1 MWCALHRTWG
11 LVTQVLVHDNQR
23 VSAGQLLLVLDQPR
37 FAAALEKADAA
48 VSSARATLA
57 LARRESTRDN
67 ALGNLVAS
75 ETRERNAAK
84 VDTELAALAQAR
96 AEQRVAQLN
105 VQRTEVRAT
114 TDGIVTNLDLH
125 AGDYLQPGAQALALI
140 DTGSLRIEGYFE
152 ETKLGCI
159 TEGDAAVA
167 RLMGD
172 TRDVRGHVDTIAA
185 GIADDQR
192 SSTHNL
198 LPAVAPTYTWVR
210 LAQRIPVRIRIDD
223 APPDTRLIVGR
234 TASVT
239 ITPSAQEPA
248 SERADSTWWAAC
260 PAAADDGLRV
270 RPRLSP
276 AGERCRSL
284 PRAARAF
291 VSGQEAS
298 FSHDAPPDRWWQLY
312 GDPQLDAYVREALAA
327 NTDLRA
333 ADANLRR
340 ASATVLEYR
349 ARGAVQGT
357 WMHRARSPM
366 PVATPRRRP
375 RRSRTR
381 WASTSP
387 IRWISQVASAA
398 ASKPPTRTRRRLLRH
413 ATRSAWS
420 SLRPSPVPISRCAQ
434 AITRSLQPGRCW
446 RYSAP
451 RWRQPDGWLQAGA
464 ERTSMSAVPV
474 PPSIAA
480 RRRYRTCWR
489 NGRPHCSNW
498 PH

>member
-1 MWCALHRTWG
+1 MKHLLAVIGRWSATLTVCALAVIAALSIWNRYEMRPWTRDGRVRADVVRVASDMGG
-11 LVTQVLVHDNQR
+11 LVTQVRVHDNQR

-67 ALGNLVAS
+67 ALGSLVAS

-114 TDGIVTNLDLH
+114 TDGIITNLDLH

-140 DTGSLRIEGYFE
+140 DTRSLRIEGYFE

-172 TRDVRGHVDTIAA
+172 DHDVRGHVDTIAA

-234 TASVT
+234 TANVT
-239 ITPSAQEPA
+239 ITPSAQG
-248 SERADSTWWAAC
+248 AC
-260 PAAADDGLRV
+260 
-270 RPRLSP
+270 
-276 AGERCRSL
+276 
-284 PRAARAF
+284 
-291 VSGQEAS
+291 
-298 FSHDAPPDRWWQLY
+298 
-312 GDPQLDAYVREALAA
+312 
-327 NTDLRA
+327 
-333 ADANLRR
+333 
-340 ASATVLEYR
+340 
-349 ARGAVQGT
+349 
-357 WMHRARSPM
+357 
-366 PVATPRRRP
+366 
-375 RRSRTR
+375 
-381 WASTSP
+381 
-387 IRWISQVASAA
+387 
-398 ASKPPTRTRRRLLRH
+398 K
-413 ATRSAWS
+413 
-420 SLRPSPVPISRCAQ
+420 
-434 AITRSLQPGRCW
+434 
-446 RYSAP
+446 
-451 RWRQPDGWLQAGA
+451 
-464 ERTSMSAVPV
+464 
-474 PPSIAA
+474 
-480 RRRYRTCWR
+480 
-489 NGRPHCSNW
+489 
-498 PH
+498 

>member
-1 MWCALHRTWG
+1 MKDLLAVIGRWSATLGVCALAAIAAFSLWNRYEMRPWTRDGRVRADVVRVASDMGG

-37 FAAALEKADAA
+37 FAATLEKADAA
-48 VSSARATLA
+48 VRSAHATLA
-57 LARRESTRDN
+57 LARRESARDN

-114 TDGIVTNLDLH
+114 TDGIITNLDLH

-152 ETKLGCI
+152 ETKLACI

-172 TRDVRGHVDTIAA
+172 NHDVLGHVDTIAA

-223 APPDTRLIVGR
+223 APSDIRLIVGR

-239 ITPSAQEPA
+239 ITPSAPG
-248 SERADSTWWAAC
+248 AC
-260 PAAADDGLRV
+260 
-270 RPRLSP
+270 
-276 AGERCRSL
+276 
-284 PRAARAF
+284 
-291 VSGQEAS
+291 
-298 FSHDAPPDRWWQLY
+298 
-312 GDPQLDAYVREALAA
+312 
-327 NTDLRA
+327 
-333 ADANLRR
+333 
-340 ASATVLEYR
+340 
-349 ARGAVQGT
+349 
-357 WMHRARSPM
+357 
-366 PVATPRRRP
+366 
-375 RRSRTR
+375 
-381 WASTSP
+381 
-387 IRWISQVASAA
+387 
-398 ASKPPTRTRRRLLRH
+398 K
-413 ATRSAWS
+413 
-420 SLRPSPVPISRCAQ
+420 
-434 AITRSLQPGRCW
+434 
-446 RYSAP
+446 
-451 RWRQPDGWLQAGA
+451 
-464 ERTSMSAVPV
+464 
-474 PPSIAA
+474 
-480 RRRYRTCWR
+480 
-489 NGRPHCSNW
+489 
-498 PH
+498 

>member
-1 MWCALHRTWG
+1 MKHTLAVIGRWSATLVVFAIAVVAALAIWHRYETRPWTRDGRVRADVVRVASDMGG

-48 VSSARATLA
+48 ASSARATLA

-96 AEQRVAQLN
+96 AEQRVARLN

-140 DTGSLRIEGYFE
+140 DTRSLRIEGYFE

-172 TRDVRGHVDTIAA
+172 DHDVRGHVDTIAA

-239 ITPSAQEPA
+239 ITPSAQ
-248 SERADSTWWAAC
+248 
-260 PAAADDGLRV
+260 
-270 RPRLSP
+270 
-276 AGERCRSL
+276 
-284 PRAARAF
+284 
-291 VSGQEAS
+291 
-298 FSHDAPPDRWWQLY
+298 
-312 GDPQLDAYVREALAA
+312 
-327 NTDLRA
+327 
-333 ADANLRR
+333 
-340 ASATVLEYR
+340 
-349 ARGAVQGT
+349 GT
-357 WMHRARSPM
+357 C
-366 PVATPRRRP
+366 
-375 RRSRTR
+375 
-381 WASTSP
+381 
-387 IRWISQVASAA
+387 
-398 ASKPPTRTRRRLLRH
+398 K
-413 ATRSAWS
+413 
-420 SLRPSPVPISRCAQ
+420 
-434 AITRSLQPGRCW
+434 
-446 RYSAP
+446 
-451 RWRQPDGWLQAGA
+451 
-464 ERTSMSAVPV
+464 
-474 PPSIAA
+474 
-480 RRRYRTCWR
+480 
-489 NGRPHCSNW
+489 
-498 PH
+498 

>member
-1 MWCALHRTWG
+1 MKHTLAVIGRWSATLVVFAIAVVAALAIWHRYETRPWTRDGRVRADVVRVASDMGG

-48 VSSARATLA
+48 ASSARATLA

-96 AEQRVAQLN
+96 AEQRVARLN

-140 DTGSLRIEGYFE
+140 DTRSLRIEGYFE

-172 TRDVRGHVDTIAA
+172 DHDVRGHVDTIAA

-239 ITPSAQEPA
+239 ITPS
-248 SERADSTWWAAC
+248 
-260 PAAADDGLRV
+260 
-270 RPRLSP
+270 
-276 AGERCRSL
+276 
-284 PRAARAF
+284 
-291 VSGQEAS
+291 
-298 FSHDAPPDRWWQLY
+298 
-312 GDPQLDAYVREALAA
+312 
-327 NTDLRA
+327 
-333 ADANLRR
+333 
-340 ASATVLEYR
+340 
-349 ARGAVQGT
+349 VQGT
-357 WMHRARSPM
+357 C
-366 PVATPRRRP
+366 
-375 RRSRTR
+375 
-381 WASTSP
+381 
-387 IRWISQVASAA
+387 
-398 ASKPPTRTRRRLLRH
+398 K
-413 ATRSAWS
+413 
-420 SLRPSPVPISRCAQ
+420 
-434 AITRSLQPGRCW
+434 
-446 RYSAP
+446 
-451 RWRQPDGWLQAGA
+451 
-464 ERTSMSAVPV
+464 
-474 PPSIAA
+474 
-480 RRRYRTCWR
+480 
-489 NGRPHCSNW
+489 
-498 PH
+498 

>member
-1 MWCALHRTWG
+1 MKHLLAVIGRWSATLTVCALAVIAALSIWNRYEMRPWTRDGRVRADVVRVASDMGG

-114 TDGIVTNLDLH
+114 TDGIITNLDLH

-140 DTGSLRIEGYFE
+140 VTGSLRVEGYFE
-152 ETKLGCI
+152 ETKLACI

-172 TRDVRGHVDTIAA
+172 TRDVRGHVDSIAA

-234 TASVT
+234 TANVT
-239 ITPSAQEPA
+239 ITPSAQG
-248 SERADSTWWAAC
+248 AC
-260 PAAADDGLRV
+260 
-270 RPRLSP
+270 
-276 AGERCRSL
+276 
-284 PRAARAF
+284 
-291 VSGQEAS
+291 
-298 FSHDAPPDRWWQLY
+298 
-312 GDPQLDAYVREALAA
+312 
-327 NTDLRA
+327 
-333 ADANLRR
+333 
-340 ASATVLEYR
+340 
-349 ARGAVQGT
+349 
-357 WMHRARSPM
+357 
-366 PVATPRRRP
+366 
-375 RRSRTR
+375 
-381 WASTSP
+381 
-387 IRWISQVASAA
+387 
-398 ASKPPTRTRRRLLRH
+398 K
-413 ATRSAWS
+413 
-420 SLRPSPVPISRCAQ
+420 
-434 AITRSLQPGRCW
+434 
-446 RYSAP
+446 
-451 RWRQPDGWLQAGA
+451 
-464 ERTSMSAVPV
+464 
-474 PPSIAA
+474 
-480 RRRYRTCWR
+480 
-489 NGRPHCSNW
+489 
-498 PH
+498 

>member
-1 MWCALHRTWG
+1 MKHLLVVIGRWSATLVVFAIAVVAALSIWNRYETRPWTRDGRVRADVVRVASDMGG
-11 LVTQVLVHDNQR
+11 LVTQVLAHDNQR

-37 FAAALEKADAA
+37 LAAALEKADAA

-105 VQRTEVRAT
+105 VQRTQVRAT

-172 TRDVRGHVDTIAA
+172 TRDVRGHVDSIAA

-198 LPAVAPTYTWVR
+198 LPAVAPTYAWVR

-239 ITPSAQEPA
+239 ITPSAPG
-248 SERADSTWWAAC
+248 AC
-260 PAAADDGLRV
+260 
-270 RPRLSP
+270 
-276 AGERCRSL
+276 
-284 PRAARAF
+284 
-291 VSGQEAS
+291 
-298 FSHDAPPDRWWQLY
+298 
-312 GDPQLDAYVREALAA
+312 
-327 NTDLRA
+327 
-333 ADANLRR
+333 
-340 ASATVLEYR
+340 
-349 ARGAVQGT
+349 
-357 WMHRARSPM
+357 
-366 PVATPRRRP
+366 
-375 RRSRTR
+375 
-381 WASTSP
+381 
-387 IRWISQVASAA
+387 
-398 ASKPPTRTRRRLLRH
+398 K
-413 ATRSAWS
+413 
-420 SLRPSPVPISRCAQ
+420 
-434 AITRSLQPGRCW
+434 
-446 RYSAP
+446 
-451 RWRQPDGWLQAGA
+451 
-464 ERTSMSAVPV
+464 
-474 PPSIAA
+474 
-480 RRRYRTCWR
+480 
-489 NGRPHCSNW
+489 
-498 PH
+498 

>member
-1 MWCALHRTWG
+1 MKDLLAVIGRWSATLVVFAIAVVAALAIWHRYETRPWTRDGRVRADVVRVASDMGG

-23 VSAGQLLLVLDQPR
+23 VSTGQLLLVLDQPR

-57 LARRESTRDN
+57 LARRESARDN
-67 ALGNLVAS
+67 ALGILVAS

-84 VDTELAALAQAR
+84 VDTELATLAQAR

-114 TDGIVTNLDLH
+114 TDGIITNLDLH

-172 TRDVRGHVDTIAA
+172 NHDVRGHVETIAA

-223 APPDTRLIVGR
+223 APSDTRLIVGR

-239 ITPSAQEPA
+239 ITPSA
-248 SERADSTWWAAC
+248 
-260 PAAADDGLRV
+260 
-270 RPRLSP
+270 
-276 AGERCRSL
+276 
-284 PRAARAF
+284 
-291 VSGQEAS
+291 
-298 FSHDAPPDRWWQLY
+298 
-312 GDPQLDAYVREALAA
+312 
-327 NTDLRA
+327 
-333 ADANLRR
+333 
-340 ASATVLEYR
+340 
-349 ARGAVQGT
+349 
-357 WMHRARSPM
+357 
-366 PVATPRRRP
+366 
-375 RRSRTR
+375 
-381 WASTSP
+381 
-387 IRWISQVASAA
+387 
-398 ASKPPTRTRRRLLRH
+398 
-413 ATRSAWS
+413 
-420 SLRPSPVPISRCAQ
+420 
-434 AITRSLQPGRCW
+434 
-446 RYSAP
+446 
-451 RWRQPDGWLQAGA
+451 AGA
-464 ERTSMSAVPV
+464 
-474 PPSIAA
+474 
-480 RRRYRTCWR
+480 CK
-489 NGRPHCSNW
+489 
-498 PH
+498 

>member
-1 MWCALHRTWG
+1 MKHLLAVIGRWSATLGVCALAAIAALSIWNRYEMRPWTRDGRVRADVVRVASDMGG

-84 VDTELAALAQAR
+84 VDTELATLAQAR

-114 TDGIVTNLDLH
+114 TDGIITNLDLH

-140 DTGSLRIEGYFE
+140 DTRSLRIEGYFE
-152 ETKLGCI
+152 ETKLACI

-172 TRDVRGHVDTIAA
+172 DRDVRGHVDTIAA

-210 LAQRIPVRIRIDD
+210 LAQRIPVRIHIDD

-234 TASVT
+234 TANVT
-239 ITPSAQEPA
+239 ITPSAQG
-248 SERADSTWWAAC
+248 AC
-260 PAAADDGLRV
+260 
-270 RPRLSP
+270 
-276 AGERCRSL
+276 
-284 PRAARAF
+284 
-291 VSGQEAS
+291 
-298 FSHDAPPDRWWQLY
+298 
-312 GDPQLDAYVREALAA
+312 
-327 NTDLRA
+327 
-333 ADANLRR
+333 
-340 ASATVLEYR
+340 
-349 ARGAVQGT
+349 
-357 WMHRARSPM
+357 
-366 PVATPRRRP
+366 
-375 RRSRTR
+375 
-381 WASTSP
+381 
-387 IRWISQVASAA
+387 
-398 ASKPPTRTRRRLLRH
+398 K
-413 ATRSAWS
+413 
-420 SLRPSPVPISRCAQ
+420 
-434 AITRSLQPGRCW
+434 
-446 RYSAP
+446 
-451 RWRQPDGWLQAGA
+451 
-464 ERTSMSAVPV
+464 
-474 PPSIAA
+474 
-480 RRRYRTCWR
+480 
-489 NGRPHCSNW
+489 
-498 PH
+498 

>member
-1 MWCALHRTWG
+1 MKHTLAVIARWSATLVVFAIAVVAALAIWHRYETRPWTRDGRVRADVVRVASDMGG

-48 VSSARATLA
+48 ASSARATLA

-84 VDTELAALAQAR
+84 VDIELAALAQAR
-96 AEQRVAQLN
+96 AEQRVARLN

-140 DTGSLRIEGYFE
+140 DTRSLRIEGYFE
-152 ETKLGCI
+152 ETKLACI

-172 TRDVRGHVDTIAA
+172 DHDVRGHVDTIAA

-223 APPDTRLIVGR
+223 ARPDTRLIVGR

-239 ITPSAQEPA
+239 ITPSAQ
-248 SERADSTWWAAC
+248 
-260 PAAADDGLRV
+260 
-270 RPRLSP
+270 
-276 AGERCRSL
+276 
-284 PRAARAF
+284 
-291 VSGQEAS
+291 
-298 FSHDAPPDRWWQLY
+298 
-312 GDPQLDAYVREALAA
+312 
-327 NTDLRA
+327 
-333 ADANLRR
+333 
-340 ASATVLEYR
+340 
-349 ARGAVQGT
+349 GT
-357 WMHRARSPM
+357 C
-366 PVATPRRRP
+366 
-375 RRSRTR
+375 
-381 WASTSP
+381 
-387 IRWISQVASAA
+387 
-398 ASKPPTRTRRRLLRH
+398 K
-413 ATRSAWS
+413 
-420 SLRPSPVPISRCAQ
+420 
-434 AITRSLQPGRCW
+434 
-446 RYSAP
+446 
-451 RWRQPDGWLQAGA
+451 
-464 ERTSMSAVPV
+464 
-474 PPSIAA
+474 
-480 RRRYRTCWR
+480 
-489 NGRPHCSNW
+489 
-498 PH
+498 

>member
-1 MWCALHRTWG
+1 MKHLLAVTGRWSATLAVCALAAIAALSLWNRYEMRPWTRDGRVRADVVRVASDMGG

-114 TDGIVTNLDLH
+114 TDGIITNLDLH

-140 DTGSLRIEGYFE
+140 DTRSLRIEGYFE
-152 ETKLGCI
+152 ETKLACI

-172 TRDVRGHVDTIAA
+172 DHDVRGHVDTIAA

-234 TASVT
+234 TANVT
-239 ITPSAQEPA
+239 ITPSAQG
-248 SERADSTWWAAC
+248 AC
-260 PAAADDGLRV
+260 
-270 RPRLSP
+270 
-276 AGERCRSL
+276 E
-284 PRAARAF
+284 
-291 VSGQEAS
+291 
-298 FSHDAPPDRWWQLY
+298 
-312 GDPQLDAYVREALAA
+312 
-327 NTDLRA
+327 
-333 ADANLRR
+333 
-340 ASATVLEYR
+340 
-349 ARGAVQGT
+349 
-357 WMHRARSPM
+357 
-366 PVATPRRRP
+366 
-375 RRSRTR
+375 
-381 WASTSP
+381 
-387 IRWISQVASAA
+387 
-398 ASKPPTRTRRRLLRH
+398 
-413 ATRSAWS
+413 
-420 SLRPSPVPISRCAQ
+420 
-434 AITRSLQPGRCW
+434 
-446 RYSAP
+446 
-451 RWRQPDGWLQAGA
+451 
-464 ERTSMSAVPV
+464 
-474 PPSIAA
+474 
-480 RRRYRTCWR
+480 
-489 NGRPHCSNW
+489 
-498 PH
+498 

>member
-1 MWCALHRTWG
+1 MKDLLAVIGRWSATLVVFAIAVVAALAIWHRYETRPWTRDGRVRADVVRVASDMGG

-37 FAAALEKADAA
+37 FAATLEKADAA
-48 VSSARATLA
+48 VRSAHATLA
-57 LARRESTRDN
+57 LARRESARDN

-114 TDGIVTNLDLH
+114 TDGIITNLDLH

-140 DTGSLRIEGYFE
+140 DTRSLRIEGYFE

-172 TRDVRGHVDTIAA
+172 NHDVRGHVDTIAA

-223 APPDTRLIVGR
+223 APSDTRLIVGR

-239 ITPSAQEPA
+239 ITPSA
-248 SERADSTWWAAC
+248 
-260 PAAADDGLRV
+260 
-270 RPRLSP
+270 
-276 AGERCRSL
+276 
-284 PRAARAF
+284 
-291 VSGQEAS
+291 
-298 FSHDAPPDRWWQLY
+298 
-312 GDPQLDAYVREALAA
+312 
-327 NTDLRA
+327 
-333 ADANLRR
+333 
-340 ASATVLEYR
+340 
-349 ARGAVQGT
+349 
-357 WMHRARSPM
+357 
-366 PVATPRRRP
+366 
-375 RRSRTR
+375 
-381 WASTSP
+381 
-387 IRWISQVASAA
+387 
-398 ASKPPTRTRRRLLRH
+398 
-413 ATRSAWS
+413 
-420 SLRPSPVPISRCAQ
+420 
-434 AITRSLQPGRCW
+434 
-446 RYSAP
+446 
-451 RWRQPDGWLQAGA
+451 AGA
-464 ERTSMSAVPV
+464 
-474 PPSIAA
+474 
-480 RRRYRTCWR
+480 CK
-489 NGRPHCSNW
+489 
-498 PH
+498 

>member
-1 MWCALHRTWG
+1 MKHLLAVIGRWSATLVVFAIAVVAALSLWNRYEIRPWTRDGRVRADVVRVASDMGG

-23 VSAGQLLLVLDQPR
+23 VSAGELLLVLDQPR

-105 VQRTEVRAT
+105 VQRTEVRAS

-140 DTGSLRIEGYFE
+140 DTRSLRIEGYFE
-152 ETKLGCI
+152 ETKLACI

-172 TRDVRGHVDTIAA
+172 TRDVRGHVDSIAA

-223 APPDTRLIVGR
+223 APLDTRLIVGR
-234 TASVT
+234 TANVT
-239 ITPSAQEPA
+239 ITPSA
-248 SERADSTWWAAC
+248 
-260 PAAADDGLRV
+260 
-270 RPRLSP
+270 
-276 AGERCRSL
+276 
-284 PRAARAF
+284 
-291 VSGQEAS
+291 
-298 FSHDAPPDRWWQLY
+298 
-312 GDPQLDAYVREALAA
+312 
-327 NTDLRA
+327 
-333 ADANLRR
+333 
-340 ASATVLEYR
+340 
-349 ARGAVQGT
+349 
-357 WMHRARSPM
+357 
-366 PVATPRRRP
+366 
-375 RRSRTR
+375 
-381 WASTSP
+381 
-387 IRWISQVASAA
+387 
-398 ASKPPTRTRRRLLRH
+398 
-413 ATRSAWS
+413 
-420 SLRPSPVPISRCAQ
+420 
-434 AITRSLQPGRCW
+434 
-446 RYSAP
+446 
-451 RWRQPDGWLQAGA
+451 AGA
-464 ERTSMSAVPV
+464 
-474 PPSIAA
+474 
-480 RRRYRTCWR
+480 CK
-489 NGRPHCSNW
+489 
-498 PH
+498 

>member
-1 MWCALHRTWG
+1 MKHTLAVIGRWSATLVVFAIAVVAALSLWNRYETRPWTRDGRVRADVVRVASDMGG

-105 VQRTEVRAT
+105 VRRTEVRAS

-210 LAQRIPVRIRIDD
+210 LAQRIPVRIHIDD
-223 APPDTRLIVGR
+223 APADTRLIVGR
-234 TASVT
+234 TANVT
-239 ITPSAQEPA
+239 ITPSAHG
-248 SERADSTWWAAC
+248 AC
-260 PAAADDGLRV
+260 
-270 RPRLSP
+270 
-276 AGERCRSL
+276 
-284 PRAARAF
+284 
-291 VSGQEAS
+291 
-298 FSHDAPPDRWWQLY
+298 
-312 GDPQLDAYVREALAA
+312 
-327 NTDLRA
+327 
-333 ADANLRR
+333 
-340 ASATVLEYR
+340 
-349 ARGAVQGT
+349 
-357 WMHRARSPM
+357 
-366 PVATPRRRP
+366 
-375 RRSRTR
+375 
-381 WASTSP
+381 
-387 IRWISQVASAA
+387 
-398 ASKPPTRTRRRLLRH
+398 K
-413 ATRSAWS
+413 
-420 SLRPSPVPISRCAQ
+420 
-434 AITRSLQPGRCW
+434 
-446 RYSAP
+446 
-451 RWRQPDGWLQAGA
+451 
-464 ERTSMSAVPV
+464 
-474 PPSIAA
+474 
-480 RRRYRTCWR
+480 
-489 NGRPHCSNW
+489 
-498 PH
+498 

>member
-1 MWCALHRTWG
+1 MKHTLAVIGRWSATLVVFALAVVAALSIWNRYETRPWTRDGRVRADVVRVASDMGG

-23 VSAGQLLLVLDQPR
+23 VSSGQLLLVLDQPR

-114 TDGIVTNLDLH
+114 TDGIITNLDLH

-140 DTGSLRIEGYFE
+140 DTGSLRVEGYFE

-172 TRDVRGHVDTIAA
+172 DRQIHGHVETIAA

-223 APPDTRLIVGR
+223 APPDARLIVGR

-239 ITPSAQEPA
+239 ITPS
-248 SERADSTWWAAC
+248 
-260 PAAADDGLRV
+260 
-270 RPRLSP
+270 
-276 AGERCRSL
+276 
-284 PRAARAF
+284 
-291 VSGQEAS
+291 
-298 FSHDAPPDRWWQLY
+298 
-312 GDPQLDAYVREALAA
+312 
-327 NTDLRA
+327 
-333 ADANLRR
+333 
-340 ASATVLEYR
+340 
-349 ARGAVQGT
+349 VQG
-357 WMHRARSPM
+357 AC
-366 PVATPRRRP
+366 
-375 RRSRTR
+375 
-381 WASTSP
+381 
-387 IRWISQVASAA
+387 
-398 ASKPPTRTRRRLLRH
+398 K
-413 ATRSAWS
+413 
-420 SLRPSPVPISRCAQ
+420 
-434 AITRSLQPGRCW
+434 
-446 RYSAP
+446 
-451 RWRQPDGWLQAGA
+451 
-464 ERTSMSAVPV
+464 
-474 PPSIAA
+474 
-480 RRRYRTCWR
+480 
-489 NGRPHCSNW
+489 
-498 PH
+498 

>member
-1 MWCALHRTWG
+1 MKDLLAVIGRWSATLVVFAIAVVAALAIWHRYETRPWTRDGRVRADVVRVASDMGG

-37 FAAALEKADAA
+37 FAATLEKADAA
-48 VSSARATLA
+48 VRSAHATLA
-57 LARRESTRDN
+57 LARRESARDN

-114 TDGIVTNLDLH
+114 TDGIITNLDLH

-152 ETKLGCI
+152 ETKLACI

-172 TRDVRGHVDTIAA
+172 NHDVRGHVDTIAA

-223 APPDTRLIVGR
+223 APSDTRLIVGR

-239 ITPSAQEPA
+239 ITPSA
-248 SERADSTWWAAC
+248 
-260 PAAADDGLRV
+260 
-270 RPRLSP
+270 
-276 AGERCRSL
+276 
-284 PRAARAF
+284 
-291 VSGQEAS
+291 
-298 FSHDAPPDRWWQLY
+298 
-312 GDPQLDAYVREALAA
+312 
-327 NTDLRA
+327 
-333 ADANLRR
+333 
-340 ASATVLEYR
+340 
-349 ARGAVQGT
+349 
-357 WMHRARSPM
+357 
-366 PVATPRRRP
+366 
-375 RRSRTR
+375 
-381 WASTSP
+381 
-387 IRWISQVASAA
+387 
-398 ASKPPTRTRRRLLRH
+398 
-413 ATRSAWS
+413 
-420 SLRPSPVPISRCAQ
+420 
-434 AITRSLQPGRCW
+434 
-446 RYSAP
+446 
-451 RWRQPDGWLQAGA
+451 AGA
-464 ERTSMSAVPV
+464 
-474 PPSIAA
+474 
-480 RRRYRTCWR
+480 CK
-489 NGRPHCSNW
+489 
-498 PH
+498 

>member
-1 MWCALHRTWG
+1 MKHTLGVIGRWSATLVVFAIAVVAALSLWNRYETRPWTRDGRVRADVVRVASDMGG

-23 VSAGQLLLVLDQPR
+23 VRAGQLLLVLDQPR

-105 VQRTEVRAT
+105 VRRTEVRAT

-210 LAQRIPVRIRIDD
+210 LAQRIPVRVHIDD
-223 APPDTRLIVGR
+223 APADTRLIVGR
-234 TASVT
+234 TANVT
-239 ITPSAQEPA
+239 ITPSAQG
-248 SERADSTWWAAC
+248 AC
-260 PAAADDGLRV
+260 
-270 RPRLSP
+270 
-276 AGERCRSL
+276 
-284 PRAARAF
+284 
-291 VSGQEAS
+291 
-298 FSHDAPPDRWWQLY
+298 
-312 GDPQLDAYVREALAA
+312 
-327 NTDLRA
+327 
-333 ADANLRR
+333 
-340 ASATVLEYR
+340 
-349 ARGAVQGT
+349 
-357 WMHRARSPM
+357 
-366 PVATPRRRP
+366 
-375 RRSRTR
+375 
-381 WASTSP
+381 
-387 IRWISQVASAA
+387 
-398 ASKPPTRTRRRLLRH
+398 K
-413 ATRSAWS
+413 
-420 SLRPSPVPISRCAQ
+420 
-434 AITRSLQPGRCW
+434 
-446 RYSAP
+446 
-451 RWRQPDGWLQAGA
+451 
-464 ERTSMSAVPV
+464 
-474 PPSIAA
+474 
-480 RRRYRTCWR
+480 
-489 NGRPHCSNW
+489 
-498 PH
+498 

>member
-1 MWCALHRTWG
+1 MKDLLAVIGRWSATLGVCALAAIAALSLWNRYEMRPWTRDGRVRADVVRVASDMGG

-37 FAAALEKADAA
+37 FAATLEKADAA
-48 VSSARATLA
+48 VRSAHATLA
-57 LARRESTRDN
+57 LARRESARDN

-114 TDGIVTNLDLH
+114 TDGIITNLDLH

-140 DTGSLRIEGYFE
+140 DTRSLRIEGYFE

-172 TRDVRGHVDTIAA
+172 NHDVRGHVDTIAA

-223 APPDTRLIVGR
+223 APSDTRLIVGR

-239 ITPSAQEPA
+239 ITPSA
-248 SERADSTWWAAC
+248 
-260 PAAADDGLRV
+260 
-270 RPRLSP
+270 
-276 AGERCRSL
+276 
-284 PRAARAF
+284 
-291 VSGQEAS
+291 
-298 FSHDAPPDRWWQLY
+298 
-312 GDPQLDAYVREALAA
+312 
-327 NTDLRA
+327 
-333 ADANLRR
+333 
-340 ASATVLEYR
+340 
-349 ARGAVQGT
+349 
-357 WMHRARSPM
+357 
-366 PVATPRRRP
+366 
-375 RRSRTR
+375 
-381 WASTSP
+381 
-387 IRWISQVASAA
+387 
-398 ASKPPTRTRRRLLRH
+398 
-413 ATRSAWS
+413 
-420 SLRPSPVPISRCAQ
+420 
-434 AITRSLQPGRCW
+434 
-446 RYSAP
+446 
-451 RWRQPDGWLQAGA
+451 AGA
-464 ERTSMSAVPV
+464 
-474 PPSIAA
+474 
-480 RRRYRTCWR
+480 CK
-489 NGRPHCSNW
+489 
-498 PH
+498 

>member
-1 MWCALHRTWG
+1 MKHTLAVIGRWSATLVVFAIAVVAALAIWHRYETRPWTRDGRVRADVVRVASDMGG

-48 VSSARATLA
+48 ASSARATLA
-57 LARRESTRDN
+57 LARRESTRDD

-96 AEQRVAQLN
+96 AEQRVARLN

-140 DTGSLRIEGYFE
+140 DTRSLRIEGYFE
-152 ETKLGCI
+152 ETKLACI

-172 TRDVRGHVDTIAA
+172 DHDVRGHVDTIAA

-223 APPDTRLIVGR
+223 ARPDTRLIVGR

-239 ITPSAQEPA
+239 ITPSAQ
-248 SERADSTWWAAC
+248 
-260 PAAADDGLRV
+260 
-270 RPRLSP
+270 
-276 AGERCRSL
+276 
-284 PRAARAF
+284 
-291 VSGQEAS
+291 
-298 FSHDAPPDRWWQLY
+298 
-312 GDPQLDAYVREALAA
+312 
-327 NTDLRA
+327 
-333 ADANLRR
+333 
-340 ASATVLEYR
+340 
-349 ARGAVQGT
+349 GT
-357 WMHRARSPM
+357 C
-366 PVATPRRRP
+366 
-375 RRSRTR
+375 
-381 WASTSP
+381 
-387 IRWISQVASAA
+387 
-398 ASKPPTRTRRRLLRH
+398 K
-413 ATRSAWS
+413 
-420 SLRPSPVPISRCAQ
+420 
-434 AITRSLQPGRCW
+434 
-446 RYSAP
+446 
-451 RWRQPDGWLQAGA
+451 
-464 ERTSMSAVPV
+464 
-474 PPSIAA
+474 
-480 RRRYRTCWR
+480 
-489 NGRPHCSNW
+489 
-498 PH
+498 

>member
-1 MWCALHRTWG
+1 MKHLLAVIGRWSATLAVCALAAIAALSLWNSYEMRPWTRDGRVRADVVRVASDMGG

-37 FAAALEKADAA
+37 FAATLEKADAA
-48 VSSARATLA
+48 VRSAHATLA
-57 LARRESTRDN
+57 LARRESARDN

-114 TDGIVTNLDLH
+114 TDGIITNLDLH

-152 ETKLGCI
+152 ETKLACI

-172 TRDVRGHVDTIAA
+172 DHDVRGHVDTIAA

-234 TASVT
+234 TANVT
-239 ITPSAQEPA
+239 ITPSAQG
-248 SERADSTWWAAC
+248 AC
-260 PAAADDGLRV
+260 
-270 RPRLSP
+270 
-276 AGERCRSL
+276 
-284 PRAARAF
+284 
-291 VSGQEAS
+291 
-298 FSHDAPPDRWWQLY
+298 
-312 GDPQLDAYVREALAA
+312 
-327 NTDLRA
+327 
-333 ADANLRR
+333 
-340 ASATVLEYR
+340 
-349 ARGAVQGT
+349 
-357 WMHRARSPM
+357 
-366 PVATPRRRP
+366 
-375 RRSRTR
+375 
-381 WASTSP
+381 
-387 IRWISQVASAA
+387 
-398 ASKPPTRTRRRLLRH
+398 K
-413 ATRSAWS
+413 
-420 SLRPSPVPISRCAQ
+420 
-434 AITRSLQPGRCW
+434 
-446 RYSAP
+446 
-451 RWRQPDGWLQAGA
+451 
-464 ERTSMSAVPV
+464 
-474 PPSIAA
+474 
-480 RRRYRTCWR
+480 
-489 NGRPHCSNW
+489 
-498 PH
+498 

>member
-1 MWCALHRTWG
+1 MKHTLAVIGRWSATLVVFAIAVVAALAIWHRYETRPWTRDGRVRADVVRVASGIGG

-48 VSSARATLA
+48 ASSARATLA

-84 VDTELAALAQAR
+84 VDTELATLAQAR
-96 AEQRVAQLN
+96 AEQHVARLN

-140 DTGSLRIEGYFE
+140 DTRSLRIEGYFE

-172 TRDVRGHVDTIAA
+172 DHDVRGHVDTIAA

-223 APPDTRLIVGR
+223 ARPDTRLIVGR

-239 ITPSAQEPA
+239 ITPSAQ
-248 SERADSTWWAAC
+248 
-260 PAAADDGLRV
+260 
-270 RPRLSP
+270 
-276 AGERCRSL
+276 
-284 PRAARAF
+284 
-291 VSGQEAS
+291 
-298 FSHDAPPDRWWQLY
+298 
-312 GDPQLDAYVREALAA
+312 
-327 NTDLRA
+327 
-333 ADANLRR
+333 
-340 ASATVLEYR
+340 
-349 ARGAVQGT
+349 GT
-357 WMHRARSPM
+357 C
-366 PVATPRRRP
+366 
-375 RRSRTR
+375 
-381 WASTSP
+381 
-387 IRWISQVASAA
+387 
-398 ASKPPTRTRRRLLRH
+398 K
-413 ATRSAWS
+413 
-420 SLRPSPVPISRCAQ
+420 
-434 AITRSLQPGRCW
+434 
-446 RYSAP
+446 
-451 RWRQPDGWLQAGA
+451 
-464 ERTSMSAVPV
+464 
-474 PPSIAA
+474 
-480 RRRYRTCWR
+480 
-489 NGRPHCSNW
+489 
-498 PH
+498 

>member
-1 MWCALHRTWG
+1 MKDLLAVIGRWSATLGVCALAAIAAFSLWNRHETRPWTRDGRVRADVVRVASDMGG

-37 FAAALEKADAA
+37 FAATLEKADAA
-48 VSSARATLA
+48 VRSAHATLA
-57 LARRESTRDN
+57 LARRESARDN

-114 TDGIVTNLDLH
+114 TDGIITNLDLH

-140 DTGSLRIEGYFE
+140 DTRSLRIEGYFE

-172 TRDVRGHVDTIAA
+172 NHDVRGHVETIAA

-223 APPDTRLIVGR
+223 APSDTRLIVGR

-239 ITPSAQEPA
+239 IAPSA
-248 SERADSTWWAAC
+248 
-260 PAAADDGLRV
+260 
-270 RPRLSP
+270 
-276 AGERCRSL
+276 
-284 PRAARAF
+284 
-291 VSGQEAS
+291 
-298 FSHDAPPDRWWQLY
+298 
-312 GDPQLDAYVREALAA
+312 
-327 NTDLRA
+327 
-333 ADANLRR
+333 
-340 ASATVLEYR
+340 
-349 ARGAVQGT
+349 
-357 WMHRARSPM
+357 
-366 PVATPRRRP
+366 
-375 RRSRTR
+375 
-381 WASTSP
+381 
-387 IRWISQVASAA
+387 
-398 ASKPPTRTRRRLLRH
+398 
-413 ATRSAWS
+413 
-420 SLRPSPVPISRCAQ
+420 
-434 AITRSLQPGRCW
+434 
-446 RYSAP
+446 
-451 RWRQPDGWLQAGA
+451 AGA
-464 ERTSMSAVPV
+464 
-474 PPSIAA
+474 
-480 RRRYRTCWR
+480 CK
-489 NGRPHCSNW
+489 
-498 PH
+498 

>member
-1 MWCALHRTWG
+1 MKHLLAVIGRWSATLGVCALAATAALSIWNRYEMRPWTRDGRVRADVVRVASDMGG

-48 VSSARATLA
+48 VNSARATLA

-114 TDGIVTNLDLH
+114 TDGIITNLDLH

-140 DTGSLRIEGYFE
+140 DTRSLRIEGYFE
-152 ETKLGCI
+152 ETKLACI

-172 TRDVRGHVDTIAA
+172 DRDVRGHVDTIAA

-210 LAQRIPVRIRIDD
+210 LAQRIPVRIHIDD

-234 TASVT
+234 TANVT
-239 ITPSAQEPA
+239 ITPSAQG
-248 SERADSTWWAAC
+248 AC
-260 PAAADDGLRV
+260 
-270 RPRLSP
+270 
-276 AGERCRSL
+276 
-284 PRAARAF
+284 
-291 VSGQEAS
+291 
-298 FSHDAPPDRWWQLY
+298 
-312 GDPQLDAYVREALAA
+312 
-327 NTDLRA
+327 
-333 ADANLRR
+333 
-340 ASATVLEYR
+340 
-349 ARGAVQGT
+349 
-357 WMHRARSPM
+357 
-366 PVATPRRRP
+366 
-375 RRSRTR
+375 
-381 WASTSP
+381 
-387 IRWISQVASAA
+387 
-398 ASKPPTRTRRRLLRH
+398 K
-413 ATRSAWS
+413 
-420 SLRPSPVPISRCAQ
+420 
-434 AITRSLQPGRCW
+434 
-446 RYSAP
+446 
-451 RWRQPDGWLQAGA
+451 
-464 ERTSMSAVPV
+464 
-474 PPSIAA
+474 
-480 RRRYRTCWR
+480 
-489 NGRPHCSNW
+489 
-498 PH
+498 

>member
-1 MWCALHRTWG
+1 MKHLLAVIGRWSATLSVCALAAVAALSLWSRYEMRPWTRDGRVRADVVRVASDMGG

-37 FAAALEKADAA
+37 FAATLEKADAA
-48 VSSARATLA
+48 VRSAHATLA
-57 LARRESTRDN
+57 LARRESARDN

-105 VQRTEVRAT
+105 VQRTEVRAS

-172 TRDVRGHVDTIAA
+172 ARDVRGHVETIAA

-223 APPDTRLIVGR
+223 APSDIRLIVGR

-239 ITPSAQEPA
+239 ITPSAPG
-248 SERADSTWWAAC
+248 AC
-260 PAAADDGLRV
+260 
-270 RPRLSP
+270 
-276 AGERCRSL
+276 
-284 PRAARAF
+284 
-291 VSGQEAS
+291 
-298 FSHDAPPDRWWQLY
+298 
-312 GDPQLDAYVREALAA
+312 
-327 NTDLRA
+327 
-333 ADANLRR
+333 
-340 ASATVLEYR
+340 
-349 ARGAVQGT
+349 
-357 WMHRARSPM
+357 
-366 PVATPRRRP
+366 
-375 RRSRTR
+375 
-381 WASTSP
+381 
-387 IRWISQVASAA
+387 
-398 ASKPPTRTRRRLLRH
+398 K
-413 ATRSAWS
+413 
-420 SLRPSPVPISRCAQ
+420 
-434 AITRSLQPGRCW
+434 
-446 RYSAP
+446 
-451 RWRQPDGWLQAGA
+451 
-464 ERTSMSAVPV
+464 
-474 PPSIAA
+474 
-480 RRRYRTCWR
+480 
-489 NGRPHCSNW
+489 
-498 PH
+498 

>member
-1 MWCALHRTWG
+1 MKDLLAVIGRWSATLVVCALAAIAAFSLWNRYETRPWTRDGRVRADVVRVASDMGG

-37 FAAALEKADAA
+37 FAATLEKADAA
-48 VSSARATLA
+48 VRSAHATLA
-57 LARRESTRDN
+57 LARRESARDN

-114 TDGIVTNLDLH
+114 TDGIITNLDLH

-140 DTGSLRIEGYFE
+140 DTRSLRIEGYFE

-223 APPDTRLIVGR
+223 APSDTRLIVGR

-239 ITPSAQEPA
+239 IAPSA
-248 SERADSTWWAAC
+248 
-260 PAAADDGLRV
+260 
-270 RPRLSP
+270 
-276 AGERCRSL
+276 
-284 PRAARAF
+284 
-291 VSGQEAS
+291 
-298 FSHDAPPDRWWQLY
+298 
-312 GDPQLDAYVREALAA
+312 
-327 NTDLRA
+327 
-333 ADANLRR
+333 
-340 ASATVLEYR
+340 
-349 ARGAVQGT
+349 
-357 WMHRARSPM
+357 
-366 PVATPRRRP
+366 
-375 RRSRTR
+375 
-381 WASTSP
+381 
-387 IRWISQVASAA
+387 
-398 ASKPPTRTRRRLLRH
+398 
-413 ATRSAWS
+413 
-420 SLRPSPVPISRCAQ
+420 
-434 AITRSLQPGRCW
+434 
-446 RYSAP
+446 
-451 RWRQPDGWLQAGA
+451 AGA
-464 ERTSMSAVPV
+464 
-474 PPSIAA
+474 
-480 RRRYRTCWR
+480 CK
-489 NGRPHCSNW
+489 
-498 PH
+498 

>member
-1 MWCALHRTWG
+1 MKHLLAVIGRWSATLAVCALAAIAALSLWNRYEMRPWTRDGRVRADVVRVASDMGG

-114 TDGIVTNLDLH
+114 TDGIITNLDLH

-140 DTGSLRIEGYFE
+140 DTRSLRIEGYFE

-172 TRDVRGHVDTIAA
+172 DHDVRGHVDTIAA

-234 TASVT
+234 TANVT
-239 ITPSAQEPA
+239 ITPSAQG
-248 SERADSTWWAAC
+248 AC
-260 PAAADDGLRV
+260 
-270 RPRLSP
+270 
-276 AGERCRSL
+276 
-284 PRAARAF
+284 
-291 VSGQEAS
+291 
-298 FSHDAPPDRWWQLY
+298 
-312 GDPQLDAYVREALAA
+312 
-327 NTDLRA
+327 
-333 ADANLRR
+333 
-340 ASATVLEYR
+340 
-349 ARGAVQGT
+349 
-357 WMHRARSPM
+357 
-366 PVATPRRRP
+366 
-375 RRSRTR
+375 
-381 WASTSP
+381 
-387 IRWISQVASAA
+387 
-398 ASKPPTRTRRRLLRH
+398 K
-413 ATRSAWS
+413 
-420 SLRPSPVPISRCAQ
+420 
-434 AITRSLQPGRCW
+434 
-446 RYSAP
+446 
-451 RWRQPDGWLQAGA
+451 
-464 ERTSMSAVPV
+464 
-474 PPSIAA
+474 
-480 RRRYRTCWR
+480 
-489 NGRPHCSNW
+489 
-498 PH
+498 

>member
-1 MWCALHRTWG
+1 MKHTLAVIGRWSATLVVFAIAVVAALAIWHRYETRPWTRDGRVRADVVRVASDMGG

-48 VSSARATLA
+48 ASSARATLA
-57 LARRESTRDN
+57 LARRESTRDD

-96 AEQRVAQLN
+96 AEQRVARLN

-140 DTGSLRIEGYFE
+140 DTRSLRIEGYFE
-152 ETKLGCI
+152 ETKLACI

-172 TRDVRGHVDTIAA
+172 DHDVRGHVDTIAA

-223 APPDTRLIVGR
+223 ARPDTRLIVGR

-239 ITPSAQEPA
+239 ITPSAQG
-248 SERADSTWWAAC
+248 AC
-260 PAAADDGLRV
+260 
-270 RPRLSP
+270 
-276 AGERCRSL
+276 
-284 PRAARAF
+284 
-291 VSGQEAS
+291 
-298 FSHDAPPDRWWQLY
+298 
-312 GDPQLDAYVREALAA
+312 
-327 NTDLRA
+327 
-333 ADANLRR
+333 
-340 ASATVLEYR
+340 
-349 ARGAVQGT
+349 
-357 WMHRARSPM
+357 
-366 PVATPRRRP
+366 
-375 RRSRTR
+375 
-381 WASTSP
+381 
-387 IRWISQVASAA
+387 
-398 ASKPPTRTRRRLLRH
+398 K
-413 ATRSAWS
+413 
-420 SLRPSPVPISRCAQ
+420 
-434 AITRSLQPGRCW
+434 
-446 RYSAP
+446 
-451 RWRQPDGWLQAGA
+451 
-464 ERTSMSAVPV
+464 
-474 PPSIAA
+474 
-480 RRRYRTCWR
+480 
-489 NGRPHCSNW
+489 
-498 PH
+498 